1 MRKNSRHRL
10 RLGKGHS
17 AADEARG
24 ATRCGAEIALVSAAR
39 VVVRTAV
46 CVVVGC
52 SLVVLMRGLRAGLMI
67 THVFHV
73 VHVMARLNVLHLLD
87 LRAL

>member
-1 MRKNSRHRL
+1 MGENGRDRL

-17 AADEARG
+17 AADETRG
-24 ATRCGAEIALVSAAR
+24 ATRGGAKIALVSAAR
-39 VVVRTAV
+39 MVVCTAV

-52 SLVVLMRGLRAGLMI
+52 SLVVLMRGLRAGLMV
-67 THVFHV
+67 THVVHV